1 MPYYTFNIYSTKKDV
16 LTKQFTTQDCLDL
29 HYLLANRDYVGVD
42 IFCQLKFEEYSN
54 VNAKL
59 DSFDKFLYLLSQKIL
74 SHSFD
79 TSVIH
84 SNSESNSK
92 ITKIISLVK
101 IYNEVTEKI
110 FKLSGKFVEGS
121 LEVEYTIPQD
131 LSCSNFFNYKS
142 VKLNKEI
149 KELSIISEIPLTS
162 LPVELYNQLETMQ
175 LKNSEIR
182 ASEYFST
189 SFLKPLTFSNE
200 SFLFLLT
207 FIYSENV
214 VEFLSLS
221 YTLNKNFNISFEHIK
236 SITMRELYMLVDT
249 VNKSVQDKNKK

>member
-74 SHSFD
+74 SHNFD

-92 ITKIISLVK
+92 ITKIITKAVREIIIK
-101 IYNEVTEKI
+101 IKVTVRAKAEVTTKI
-110 FKLSGKFVEGS
+110 KIITKTEA
-121 LEVEYTIPQD
+121 TKII
-131 LSCSNFFNYKS
+131 
-142 VKLNKEI
+142 I
-149 KELSIISEIPLTS
+149 K
-162 LPVELYNQLETMQ
+162 VELDRMPIL
-175 LKNSEIR
+175 IW
-182 ASEYFST
+182 A
-189 SFLKPLTFSNE
+189 
-200 SFLFLLT
+200 
-207 FIYSENV
+207 
-214 VEFLSLS
+214 
-221 YTLNKNFNISFEHIK
+221 
-236 SITMRELYMLVDT
+236 
-249 VNKSVQDKNKK
+249 

>member
-42 IFCQLKFEEYSN
+42 IFCQVKFEEYSN
-54 VNAKL
+54 VNVKL
-59 DSFDKFLYLLSQKIL
+59 NSFDKFLYLLSQKIL
-74 SHSFD
+74 SHNFD

-101 IYNEVTEKI
+101 IYNEVTEKSFQI
-110 FKLSGKFVEGS
+110 SGKFEEGS
-121 LEVEYTIPQD
+121 LQVEYTIPQD

-142 VKLNKEI
+142 VKLNNEI
-149 KELSIISEIPLTS
+149 KELSIISEIPLPS

-175 LKNSEIR
+175 LKNSEII
-182 ASEYFST
+182 ASEYFSS

-207 FIYSENV
+207 FIYSENII
-214 VEFLSLS
+214 EFLSLS
-221 YTLNKNFNISFEHIK
+221 YTLSKDFNISFEHIK
-236 SITMRELYMLVDT
+236 SITMRELYMLVET
-249 VNKSVQDKNKK
+249 VNKSIQDKKKK

>member
-1 MPYYTFNIYSTKKDV
+1 M
-16 LTKQFTTQDCLDL
+16 
-29 HYLLANRDYVGVD
+29 
-42 IFCQLKFEEYSN
+42 
-54 VNAKL
+54 
-59 DSFDKFLYLLSQKIL
+59 
-74 SHSFD
+74 
-79 TSVIH
+79 
-84 SNSESNSK
+84 
-92 ITKIISLVK
+92 
-101 IYNEVTEKI
+101 TEKI

-131 LSCSNFFNYKS
+131 LSYGNFFNYKS

-149 KELSIISEIPLTS
+149 KELSIISEIPLPS

-175 LKNSEIR
+175 LKNSEII
-182 ASEYFST
+182 ASEYFSS

-214 VEFLSLS
+214 VDFLSLT
-221 YTLNKNFNISFEHIK
+221 YTLSKNFNISFEHIK